1 MGEAR
6 HRGALVH
13 VLVGITGGVLLL
25 TMVALEWRHWA
36 ARVPWLALLSVLW
49 GLAYWLALST
59 PPRRQALNAVLALAA
74 IIAGLLSLP
83 VGLVALGLV
92 WAIRSESLSQE
103 AQGKSARPAGA
114 TTPPERQARQGSEPI
129 AFPELVESE
138 LLPFLSPAGWSPQQ
152 DMACERL
159 IAEYD
164 NSPLVC
170 LGWDSPRLV
179 VIGGVQL
186 LTPQNKATALANL
199 RTRPNRPEWHETSM
213 DLPDGSAEVFV
224 RLGDVM
230 TASDLWDPEF
240 VRHAHLLAGSERVYF
255 GVPTRQSMVMAT
267 SPEPV
272 ARLAMSRVEDDEHGE
287 FVIGAEIISF
297 DGDEFVVMAPLLDG
311 DDRAVRH

>member
-1 MGEAR
+1 M
-6 HRGALVH
+6 H
-13 VLVGITGGVLLL
+13 VLVGITGGVLLVTL
-25 TMVALEWRHWA
+25 FALGWA
-36 ARVPWLALLSVLW
+36 RGVSRLPWVGLLSVLW
-49 GLAYWLALST
+49 GAGYWLALTT
-59 PPRRQALNAVLALAA
+59 PPRRQIANALLALTA
-74 IIAGLLSLP
+74 ISAGLLQPLA
-83 VGLVALGLV
+83 GVAMLALV
-92 WAIRSESLSQE
+92 WGLRKLALTEDAR
-103 AQGKSARPAGA
+103 QGKGPLDAAAASSSERPS
-114 TTPPERQARQGSEPI
+114 PQGSEPI

-138 LLPFLSPAGWSPQQ
+138 LLPFLSPASWSPQQ
-152 DMACERL
+152 EMACERL

-179 VIGGVQL
+179 VIGGAQL
-186 LTPQNKATALANL
+186 LTPQNKAMALANL

-287 FVIGAEIISF
+287 FVIGAEIIAF
-297 DGDEFVVMAPLLDG
+297 DGEEFVVMAPVVDG
-311 DDRAVRH
+311 DERAVRH